1 MTGSYSFDRREGDLA
16 VLVDSDGVSHLVP
29 LTALPPEAREGQLL
43 RKTATGY
50 MVDADATDARRQRV
64 LELQRRLRKKR

>member
-1 MTGSYSFDRREGDLA
+1 MTGIYSFDRREGDLA
-16 VLVDSDGVSHLVP
+16 VLVDSDGVSHPVP
-29 LTALPPEAREGQLL
+29 LTALPQEAREGQLL

-50 MVDADATDARRQRV
+50 MVDADATDARRSRV